1 MKKKPAVL
9 ILDLETQRSVVEAW
23 DLWPKYIPIDSV
35 IVDKRILCFAAK
47 WAGQKKVM
55 FHAAWEDDDVESY
68 DAMVRAAWDLLSE
81 ADVVVTWNGDRF
93 DLHYFNAAFARL
105 ELGPPAPFRSLDL
118 IKTVKKHFK
127 HGELSSKLDW
137 YSWQYLGDRK
147 TNHGG
152 TDLWRDI
159 RYGSPDE
166 KAKAQRTM
174 TKYNKKDVTL
184 TEQLFDRFRPWTGVN
199 FAIFAPEL
207 DGAGRLKCCT
217 HCLSENIQ
225 SRGLAPAL
233 TYAHERFWCKDCK
246 GWSKG
251 RKMVYSTELRPV

>member
-1 MKKKPAVL
+1 MPRILVL
-9 ILDLETQRSVVEAW
+9 DIETQRGVVETW
-23 DLWPKYIPIDSV
+23 DLFPNYIPIDSV
-35 IVDKRILCFAAK
+35 IVPKRILCFAAK

-55 FHAAWEDDDVESY
+55 FHAAWEDDDVDAY
-68 DAMVRAAWDLLSE
+68 CAMVAAAHDLLSE

-93 DLHYFNAAFARL
+93 DLHHFNAAFERL
-105 ELGPPAPFRSLDL
+105 ELGPPAPYRSLDL

-137 YSWQYLGDRK
+137 YAWQYLGERK

-159 RYGSPDE
+159 RYGTEAE
-166 KAKAQRTM
+166 KLRAQRIM
-174 TKYNKKDVTL
+174 TKYNKQDVVL
-184 TEQLFDRFRPWTGVN
+184 TEKLFDRFRPWTGVN
-199 FAIFAPEL
+199 FAIFEPDL
-207 DGAGRLKCCT
+207 DENGRLKKCS
-217 HCLSENIQ
+217 HCLSENIE
-225 SRGLAPAL
+225 SRGWAPAL
-233 TYAHERFWCKDCK
+233 TYAHQRFFCRDCK